1 MCFLFSFDWFD
12 ESWRQKSAAV
22 PFMLGD
28 FVLDFMYSALA
39 AAFVYF
45 EIDDLCLWFS
55 ADNNFDSPLPVLY

>member
-12 ESWRQKSAAV
+12 ESWRLKPAAV

-45 EIDDLCLWFS
+45 V
-55 ADNNFDSPLPVLY
+55 PLVQC